1 MGGSETALAWN
12 HFDIYLSCIC
22 SGMPKLQF
30 DCHRCQA
37 YCLILKHV
45 NINCWTMMINI
56 ELARRMI
63 SDTVSVLLLTNTK
76 MKSLLVNAVEY

>member
-12 HFDIYLSCIC
+12 HFDIYL
-22 SGMPKLQF
+22 PKLQF